1 MIIHFTTVHP
11 REDTRIGAKQIP
23 TLFRA
28 FGGPVKLYVQDG
40 LGNETDKRGYEIVD
54 TGPPLRR
61 LRRMTFGAWRMI
73 KAVVQARPTVA
84 HFHDPELLPWAVF
97 LRLWGIKVVYD
108 AHEDVPRQVKHSA
121 ALPVWAR
128 ILLPSIVS
136 FIEFV
141 GTRIVSGTVAATPVI
156 ADRFPGPGTTIVRNY
171 PIVSELHTP
180 DPKMMRSRP
189 IEFAYIGMITANRNV
204 FRMVEAVSCLSDPE
218 ARLRLAGVFGVDQ
231 ERRQA
236 ESMAEWNRVRFEGW
250 VSREGVARI
259 LADARAGLLVLNP
272 IEHEMVTL
280 PIKLFEYMAA
290 GIPVIASDFPLWR
303 EIVAGSDC
311 GILVDPEDTDAI
323 VRAMQWIID
332 NPDAAQAM
340 GDRGRR
346 AVVERYNWD
355 REAATLTHFY
365 RNRLQMSENAGSTGK
380 SRLRLA
386 PQA

>member
-1 MIIHFTTVHP
+1 M
-11 REDTRIGAKQIP
+11 GAKQLP

-61 LRRMTFGAWRMI
+61 FRRMTIGAWRMI
-73 KAVVQARPTVA
+73 KAVVQARPAVA

-108 AHEDVPRQVKHSA
+108 VHEDVPRQVKHSA
-121 ALPVWAR
+121 ALPTWAR
-128 ILLPSIVS
+128 SLLPPLVS
-136 FIEFV
+136 VTEFV
-141 GTRIVSGTVAATPVI
+141 GARLVNGIVAATPVI
-156 ADRFPGPGTTIVRNY
+156 ADRFPGRRTIVVRNY
-171 PIVSELHTP
+171 PIVSELHAP
-180 DPKMMRSRP
+180 DPMPMHSRP
-189 IEFAYIGMITANRNV
+189 LEFAYIGMITANRNV
-204 FRMVEAVSCLSDPE
+204 FRMVEAVSRLSDPA
-218 ARLRLAGVFGVDQ
+218 ARLRLAGVFAVDQ
-231 ERRQA
+231 DRRQA
-236 ESMAEWNRVRFEGW
+236 EAMAEWSRVCFEGW
-250 VSREGVARI
+250 VSRAGVANV
-259 LADARAGLLVLNP
+259 LADARAGLLILRP

-290 GIPVIASDFPLWR
+290 GVPVISSDFPLWR
-303 EIVAGSDC
+303 EIVAGSGC
-311 GILVDPEDTDAI
+311 GLLVDPDDTDAI

-340 GDRGRR
+340 GERGRR

-365 RNRLQMSENAGSTGK
+365 RNRLKLGEKAGPTG
-380 SRLRLA
+380 SPDLR
-386 PQA
+386 QAQQA

>member
-1 MIIHFTTVHP
+1 M
-11 REDTRIGAKQIP
+11 GAKQLP
-23 TLFRA
+23 TLLLA

-61 LRRMTFGAWRMI
+61 LARMTLGAWRMI
-73 KAVVQARPTVA
+73 RAVVRAKPTVA

-108 AHEDVPRQVKHSA
+108 VHEDVPRQVKHNT
-121 ALPVWAR
+121 ALPVLAR
-128 ILLPSIVS
+128 IVLPPIV
-136 FIEFV
+136 IITELIGRRLV
-141 GTRIVSGTVAATPVI
+141 NGIVAATPVI
-156 ADRFPGPGTTIVRNY
+156 ADRFPGPGTVVVRNY
-171 PIVSELHTP
+171 PLVNELHSP
-180 DPKMMRSRP
+180 ASKSVNSRP
-189 IEFAYIGMITANRNV
+189 REFAYIGMISANRNI
-204 FRMVEAVSCLSDPE
+204 FGMVDAVSRLPDPT
-218 ARLRLAGVFGVDQ
+218 ARLRLAGIFGID
-231 ERRQA
+231 EDRRQA
-236 ESMAEWNRVRFEGW
+236 EALPGWNRVRFEGW
-250 VSREGVARI
+250 TSRAGVANI
-259 LADARAGLLVLNP
+259 LADARAGLLVLRP

-290 GIPVIASDFPLWR
+290 GIPVISSDFPLWR

-311 GILVDPEDTDAI
+311 GLLVDPEDTDAI

-340 GDRGRR
+340 GERGRR

-355 REAATLTHFY
+355 REAAKLTHFY
-365 RNRLQMSENAGSTGK
+365 RNRLQMSENAGPTSNP
-380 SRLRLA
+380 RLRLP